1 MTRMKRILTLII
13 AVAILSTTAIIG
25 TTTASASGSGAGL
38 VNWAYRAY
46 NENWQYVWGGSS
58 EGSVDCSGLI
68 YSYAGGERVTESMLA
83 ASPESGSIDTIP
95 RVHGLGLYQYGHV
108 GVYVG
113 GGMGIDA
120 RDEASDVCLES
131 ISNKS
136 WTNWFKV
143 SGVSYPTTGWQEVAG
158 QYYYYE
164 DGQYIVSTSRTI
176 GGVTYSFGSDGASD
190 KTPNDTDATADS
202 SDNTTETKT
211 VKVKKTAWQI
221 GDSGAAVTK
230 LQKRLKALGFYD
242 DEITGYF
249 GEVTEKAYK
258 EFQKAAGV
266 TVDGIC
272 GQSDREILY
281 SSAAPMAPEE
291 TTEPEKEEADEQENE
306 QEDKQEDTQEEK
318 QEEKKED
325 IIAVGDYSDDVFSV
339 QERLIE
345 LKYLDDK
352 ATGYFGE
359 LTEAAVK
366 DFQDYNEMES
376 TGEVDQKTE
385 TALFSEDAIENP
397 EAKEE
402 EKTEDTEEKAKF
414 EFKDTENTENASADT
429 DTNVEEATSTT
440 VVLESNDMASE
451 ALEGLTSESGFQA
464 VTPQED
470 NGTGII
476 KWLLIVI
483 AVMGG
488 VFVVVLVNEKKKARR
503 RRKHA
508 MQRSRRYW

>member
-13 AVAILSTTAIIG
+13 VVAILSTTAIIG

-46 NENWQYVWGGSS
+46 NENWQYVWGGASV
-58 EGSVDCSGLI
+58 GSVDCSGLI
-68 YSYAGGERVTESMLA
+68 YSYAGGERVTEPMLA

-143 SGVSYPTTGWQEVAG
+143 SGVSYPTSGWQEVAG

-164 DGQYIVSTSRTI
+164 DGQYIVNTSRTI
-176 GGVTYSFGSDGASD
+176 GGVTYNFGSDGASD
-190 KTPNDTDATADS
+190 KTPNDTNATADS
-202 SDNTTETKT
+202 NSGSTKK

-230 LQKRLKALGFYD
+230 LQKRLKALGFYN

-258 EFQKAAGV
+258 EFQMAAGV

-272 GQSDREILY
+272 GKTDRDILY

-291 TTEPEKEEADEQENE
+291 TTEPQDNEEEVKEEEAVLS
-306 QEDKQEDTQEEK
+306 
-318 QEEKKED
+318 
-325 IIAVGDYSDDVFSV
+325 VGDYSDDVYSV

-345 LKYLDDK
+345 LKYMEDD

-359 LTEAAVK
+359 LTESAVK
-366 DFQDYNEMES
+366 DFQDYNEMER

-385 TALFSEDAIENP
+385 KALFSEGAIANP

-402 EKTEDTEEKAKF
+402 EEPENTEDKAKF
-414 EFKDTENTENASADT
+414 EFRDTENTENAGADT

-451 ALEGLTSESGFQA
+451 ALAGLASESGFES
-464 VTPQED
+464 VTPE
-470 NGTGII
+470 TESSSGII
-476 KWLLIVI
+476 KWLVIVI

-488 VFVVVLVNEKKKARR
+488 VFVVVLVNEKKKSRR

>member
-13 AVAILSTTAIIG
+13 VVAILSTTAIIG

-58 EGSVDCSGLI
+58 VGSVDCSGLI
-68 YSYAGGERVTESMLA
+68 YSYAGGERVTEPMLA

-95 RVHGLGLYQYGHV
+95 RIHGLGLYQYGHV

-143 SGVSYPTTGWQEVAG
+143 SGVSYPTSGWQEVAG

-164 DGQYIVSTSRTI
+164 DGQYIVNTSRTI
-176 GGVTYSFGSDGASD
+176 GGVTYNFGSDGASD
-190 KTPNDTDATADS
+190 QTPNDTNATADNS
-202 SDNTTETKT
+202 SDTTKK

-230 LQKRLKALGFYD
+230 LQKRLKALGFYN

-272 GQSDREILY
+272 GKTDRDILY
-281 SSAAPMAPEE
+281 SSAAPMAQEE
-291 TTEPEKEEADEQENE
+291 TTEPQQDKE
-306 QEDKQEDTQEEK
+306 EEK
-318 QEEKKED
+318 QEEEEKENVLS
-325 IIAVGDYSDDVFSV
+325 VGDYSDDVYSV

-345 LKYLDDK
+345 LKYMEDD

-385 TALFSEDAIENP
+385 TALFSEDAIVNP

-402 EKTEDTEEKAKF
+402 DIAEDTEEKAKF
-414 EFKDTENTENASADT
+414 EFKDAETTESADS

-440 VVLESNDMASE
+440 VVLESNEMASE
-451 ALEGLTSESGFQA
+451 ALAGLASESGFES
-464 VTPQED
+464 VTPE
-470 NGTGII
+470 TESSSGII

-488 VFVVVLVNEKKKARR
+488 VFVVVLVNEKKKSRR

>member
-13 AVAILSTTAIIG
+13 VVAILSTTAIIG

-46 NENWQYVWGGSS
+46 NENWQYVWGGASV
-58 EGSVDCSGLI
+58 GSVDCSGLI
-68 YSYAGGERVTESMLA
+68 YSYAGGERVTEPMLA

-143 SGVSYPTTGWQEVAG
+143 SGVSYPTSGWQEVAG

-164 DGQYIVSTSRTI
+164 DGQYIVNTSRTI
-176 GGVTYSFGSDGASD
+176 GGVTYNFGSDGASD
-190 KTPNDTDATADS
+190 KTPNDTNATADS
-202 SDNTTETKT
+202 NSGSTKK

-230 LQKRLKALGFYD
+230 LQKRLKALGFYN

-258 EFQKAAGV
+258 EFQMAAGV

-272 GQSDREILY
+272 GKTDRDILY

-291 TTEPEKEEADEQENE
+291 TTEPQDNEEEVKEEESVLS
-306 QEDKQEDTQEEK
+306 
-318 QEEKKED
+318 
-325 IIAVGDYSDDVFSV
+325 VGDYSDDVYSV

-345 LKYLDDK
+345 LKYMDDD

-359 LTEAAVK
+359 LTESAVK
-366 DFQDYNEMES
+366 DFQDYNEMER

-385 TALFSEDAIENP
+385 KTLFSEDAIANP

-402 EKTEDTEEKAKF
+402 EEPENTEDKAKF
-414 EFKDTENTENASADT
+414 EFKDTENTENAGADT
-429 DTNVEEATSTT
+429 DTNVEDATSTT

-451 ALEGLTSESGFQA
+451 ALAGLASESGFES
-464 VTPQED
+464 VTPE
-470 NGTGII
+470 TESSSGII
-476 KWLLIVI
+476 KWLVIVI

-488 VFVVVLVNEKKKARR
+488 VFVVVLVNEKKKSRR

>member
-13 AVAILSTTAIIG
+13 VVAILSTTAIIG

-58 EGSVDCSGLI
+58 VGSVDCSGLI
-68 YSYAGGERVTESMLA
+68 YSYAGGERVTEPMLA

-143 SGVSYPTTGWQEVAG
+143 AGVSYPTSGWQEVAG

-164 DGQYIVSTSRTI
+164 DGQYIVNTTRTI

-190 KTPNDTDATADS
+190 QTPNDTNATADS
-202 SDNTTETKT
+202 NSGTTKT

-230 LQKRLKALGFYD
+230 LQKRLKALGFYN

-272 GQSDREILY
+272 GKTDRDILY
-281 SSAAPMAPEE
+281 SSAAPMAQEE
-291 TTEPEKEEADEQENE
+291 TTEPQDNEEEVKEE
-306 QEDKQEDTQEEK
+306 EDVLS
-318 QEEKKED
+318 
-325 IIAVGDYSDDVFSV
+325 VGDYSDDVYSV

-345 LKYLDDK
+345 LKYMEDD

-366 DFQDYNEMES
+366 DFQDYNEMEA
-376 TGEVDQKTE
+376 TGQVDQKTE
-385 TALFSEDAIENP
+385 TALFSEDAIANP

-402 EKTEDTEEKAKF
+402 ETAEDTEEKVKF
-414 EFKDTENTENASADT
+414 EFKDAETTESADT

-440 VVLESNDMASE
+440 VVLESNEMASE
-451 ALEGLTSESGFQA
+451 ALAGLASESGFES
-464 VTPQED
+464 VTPE
-470 NGTGII
+470 TESSSGII
-476 KWLLIVI
+476 KWLVIVI

-488 VFVVVLVNEKKKARR
+488 VFVVVLVNEKKKSRR

>member
-13 AVAILSTTAIIG
+13 VVAILSTTAIIG

-46 NENWQYVWGGSS
+46 NENWQYVWGGASV
-58 EGSVDCSGLI
+58 GSVDCSGLI
-68 YSYAGGERVTESMLA
+68 YSYAGGERVTEPMLA

-143 SGVSYPTTGWQEVAG
+143 SGVSYPTSGWQEVAG

-164 DGQYIVSTSRTI
+164 DGQYIVNTSRTI
-176 GGVTYSFGSDGASD
+176 GGVTYNFGSDGASD
-190 KTPNDTDATADS
+190 KTPNDTNATADS
-202 SDNTTETKT
+202 NSGSTKK

-230 LQKRLKALGFYD
+230 LQKRLKALGFYN

-258 EFQKAAGV
+258 EFQMAAGV

-272 GQSDREILY
+272 GKTDRDILY

-291 TTEPEKEEADEQENE
+291 TTEPQDNEEEVKEE
-306 QEDKQEDTQEEK
+306 EDVLS
-318 QEEKKED
+318 
-325 IIAVGDYSDDVFSV
+325 VGDYSDDVYSV

-345 LKYLDDK
+345 LKYMEDD

-359 LTEAAVK
+359 LTESAVK
-366 DFQDYNEMES
+366 DFQDYNEMET

-385 TALFSEDAIENP
+385 KTLFSEDAIANP

-402 EKTEDTEEKAKF
+402 EEPENTEDKAKF
-414 EFKDTENTENASADT
+414 EFKDTENTENAGADT

-451 ALEGLTSESGFQA
+451 ALAGLASESGFES
-464 VTPQED
+464 VTPE
-470 NGTGII
+470 TESSSGII
-476 KWLLIVI
+476 KWLVIVI

-488 VFVVVLVNEKKKARR
+488 VFVVVLVNEKKKSRR

>member
-1 MTRMKRILTLII
+1 MTRMKRILTLILV
-13 AVAILSTTAIIG
+13 VAILSTTAIIG

-38 VNWAYRAY
+38 VSWAYRAY
-46 NENWQYVWGGSS
+46 NENWQYVWGGASV
-58 EGSVDCSGLI
+58 GSVDCSGLI
-68 YSYAGGERVTESMLA
+68 YSYAGGERVTEPMLA

-143 SGVSYPTTGWQEVAG
+143 AGVSYPTSGWQEVAG

-164 DGQYIVSTSRTI
+164 DGQYIVNTTRTI
-176 GGVTYSFGSDGASD
+176 GGVTYSFGADGASD
-190 KTPNDTDATADS
+190 RTPNDTNATADNS
-202 SDNTTETKT
+202 NTTTTKK

-221 GDSGAAVTK
+221 GDSGAQVTK
-230 LQKRLKALGFYD
+230 LQKRLKALGFYN

-266 TVDGIC
+266 VVDGIC
-272 GQSDREILY
+272 GKTDRDILY
-281 SSAAPMAPEE
+281 SSAAPIAQEE
-291 TTEPEKEEADEQENE
+291 TTEPQEEKE
-306 QEDKQEDTQEEK
+306 EEK
-318 QEEKKED
+318 QEEEKED
-325 IIAVGDYSDDVFSV
+325 VLSVGDYSDDVYSV

-345 LKYLDDK
+345 LKYMEDD

-359 LTEAAVK
+359 LTQSAVK
-366 DFQDYNEMES
+366 DFQDYNEMKT
-376 TGEVDQKTE
+376 TGEVDKKTE
-385 TALFSEDAIENP
+385 TALFSEDAIANP

-402 EKTEDTEEKAKF
+402 TEEPEDKVKF
-414 EFKDTENTENASADT
+414 EFKDTENTENAVADT

-470 NGTGII
+470 NGTGLI

>member
-13 AVAILSTTAIIG
+13 VVAILSTTAIIG

-58 EGSVDCSGLI
+58 VGSVDCSGLI
-68 YSYAGGERVTESMLA
+68 YSYAGGERVTEPMLA

-95 RVHGLGLYQYGHV
+95 RIHGLGLYQYGHV

-143 SGVSYPTTGWQEVAG
+143 SGVSYPTSGWQEVAG

-164 DGQYIVSTSRTI
+164 DGQYIVNTSRTI
-176 GGVTYSFGSDGASD
+176 GGVTYNFGSDGASD
-190 KTPNDTDATADS
+190 QTPNDTNATADNS
-202 SDNTTETKT
+202 SGTTKK

-230 LQKRLKALGFYD
+230 LQKRLKALGFYN

-272 GQSDREILY
+272 GKTDRDILY
-281 SSAAPMAPEE
+281 SSAAPMAQEE
-291 TTEPEKEEADEQENE
+291 TTEPQQDKE
-306 QEDKQEDTQEEK
+306 EEK
-318 QEEKKED
+318 QEEEKED
-325 IIAVGDYSDDVFSV
+325 VLSVGDYSDDVYSV

-345 LKYLDDK
+345 LKYMEDD

-385 TALFSEDAIENP
+385 TALFSEDAIVNP

-402 EKTEDTEEKAKF
+402 DIAEDTEEKAKF
-414 EFKDTENTENASADT
+414 EFKDAETTESADS

-440 VVLESNDMASE
+440 VVLESNEMASE
-451 ALEGLTSESGFQA
+451 ALAGLASESGFES
-464 VTPQED
+464 VTPE
-470 NGTGII
+470 TESSSGII

-488 VFVVVLVNEKKKARR
+488 VFVVVLVNEKKKSRR